1 MNKKSFAIL
10 TVVTAVAVIVA
21 AVAVVERGGR
31 TDAAAGGLAIPG
43 LAGKVN
49 DVAVIAIQA
58 GETKLS
64 IRRTAD
70 GWVVDEK
77 HGYPADLGKVRKV
90 VVELADLE
98 LLERKTRREDRYA
111 RLEVEDPSAK
121 NTKSAALALKTAAG
135 ERIAELVVGKRR
147 FGLFRSSGRGIYLR
161 KLDDPQVWLARG
173 DVEVG
178 RTALEWLD
186 RKLVRVEEEDI
197 HRLVIRQPDGATLSA
212 VKPTRKQ
219 KYFTV
224 ENLPE
229 GRKLSRAN
237 AVDRISSAFDEV
249 DLYDVRPASE
259 VSFPEAYVQAEL
271 TTFYGLTVAMDIA
284 EIDSKKWARL
294 RAAAGPAPIAA
305 TTDTASTNAAANKT
319 SAEDEAAEH
328 KAAEDEA
335 RKTPADA
342 AAEAAAINARAA
354 DWVYLL
360 NDNAAAHLSTKLSD
374 VLAPLPTKQGS

>member
-10 TVVTAVAVIVA
+10 TVVTTVAVIVA
-21 AVAVVERGGR
+21 AVAVERGGKA
-31 TDAAAGGLAIPG
+31 DVAESGGLAIPG

-49 DVAVIAIQA
+49 DVAVIEVQA
-58 GETKLS
+58 GETSLS
-64 IRRTAD
+64 IRRQGD

-90 VVELADLE
+90 VVELANLE
-98 LLERKTRREDRYA
+98 LLERKTRREERYA

-121 NTKSAALALKTAAG
+121 DTKSAALALKSVSG
-135 ERIAELVVGKRR
+135 ETIADLVVGKRR

-161 KLDDPQVWLARG
+161 KLDNPQVWLARG

-197 HRLVIRQPDGATLSA
+197 HRLVIRQPDGATLAA
-212 VKPTRKQ
+212 VKSTQTQ

-224 ENLPE
+224 ENIPE

-237 AVDRISSAFDEV
+237 AADRISTAFDEV
-249 DLYDVRPASE
+249 DLNDVRPESE

-284 EIDSKKWARL
+284 EIDGKKWARL
-294 RAAAGPAPIAA
+294 RATAGPAPIAA
-305 TTDTASTNAAANKT
+305 ATDTASTSASADKA
-319 SAEDEAAEH
+319 SAED
-328 KAAEDEA
+328 KAPKA
-335 RKTPADA
+335 PSDA
-342 AAEAAAINARAA
+342 AVEAAAINARAA

-360 NDNAAAHLSTKLSD
+360 NDNAAAHLSTKLTD
-374 VLAPLPTKQGS
+374 LLAPITVKKGS

>member
-1 MNKKSFAIL
+1 MNKKSFTIL

-21 AVAVVERGGR
+21 AVAVERGGR
-31 TDAAAGGLAIPG
+31 ADVAESGGLAIPG
-43 LAGKVN
+43 LAGQVN
-49 DVAVIAIQA
+49 DVAVIAVQA
-58 GETKLS
+58 GETRLS
-64 IRRTAD
+64 IRRKGD

-90 VVELADLE
+90 VVELANLE
-98 LLERKTRREDRYA
+98 LLERKTRREERYV

-121 NTKSAALALKTAAG
+121 DTKSAALSLKSVSG
-135 ERIAELVVGKRR
+135 ETIADLVVGKRR

-197 HRLVIRQPDGATLSA
+197 HRLVIRQPDGATLTA
-212 VKPTRKQ
+212 VKPTQTQ

-224 ENLPE
+224 ENIPE

-237 AVDRISSAFDEV
+237 AADRISTAFDEV
-249 DLYDVRPASE
+249 DLNDVRPESE

-284 EIDSKKWARL
+284 EIDGKKWARL
-294 RAAAGPAPIAA
+294 RAAAGPPPIAA
-305 TTDTASTNAAANKT
+305 AMDTASTSAAADKA
-319 SAEDEAAEH
+319 SAED
-328 KAAEDEA
+328 KAPKA
-335 RKTPADA
+335 PSDA
-342 AAEAAAINARAA
+342 AADAAAINARAA

-360 NDNAAAHLSTKLSD
+360 NDNTAAHLSTKLTD
-374 VLAPLPTKQGS
+374 LLAPVTVKQGS